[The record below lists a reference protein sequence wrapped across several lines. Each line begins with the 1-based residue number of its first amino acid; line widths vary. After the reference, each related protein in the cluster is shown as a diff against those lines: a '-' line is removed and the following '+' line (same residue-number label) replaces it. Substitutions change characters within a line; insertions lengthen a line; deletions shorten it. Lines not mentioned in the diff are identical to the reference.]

1 LKGFCGCAI
10 LVLPLSF
17 FLPPHDG
24 WRPDSLNFMN
34 LPRSLKDL
42 AARSLLR
49 SVHRLARHAGAVLL
63 GVQRALEWLDGPHP
77 IATRLKPVTTFL
89 ARHPRRL
96 AAAFGGS
103 LLVLAGGAFALASLG
118 PDAAELPV
126 SNHIENVVVPSLQS
140 QAEMLDLHDLK
151 LLRSDTTRSAD
162 SAESLLRR
170 LGIVDPEAA
179 RFMRTNPLVR
189 DALSRSGRS
198 VSAET
203 TDQQQLTQLT
213 VRWLRS
219 ETDSQFQRLSVTRDD
234 KGLSARLETAPMNA
248 SIRVSG
254 GTVSSSLFAASDE
267 ARLPDTIVNQLTD
280 IFSSQ
285 IDFHRT
291 LRKGARFGVVYEV
304 LEADGEPVRAGKVL
318 SAEFVNGDKTYQAV
332 WFQEPGQKGAYYGFD
347 GHSLRRAYLA
357 APVAYSR
364 KTSGM
369 GMRLHPIFQTVQAHR
384 GIDYAAPT
392 GTPAYTVG
400 DGVVEFAGVQGGY
413 GNMVIVR
420 HGNNHSTVY
429 AHLSRIQVRKGQPV
443 TQGQVVGAVGSTGWS
458 TGPHLHFEFRING
471 VYTDPQRII
480 QQAQSAPI
488 SPVARAAFLRQ
499 AHAARLQLAAASQ
512 MRDGNEL

>member
-1 LKGFCGCAI
+1 MKLF
-10 LVLPLSF
+10 
-17 FLPPHDG
+17 
-24 WRPDSLNFMN
+24 
-34 LPRSLKDL
+34 RSLKDL
-42 AARSLLR
+42 AGRALVRG
-49 SVHRLARHAGAVLL
+49 VHRLARNAGAVLL
-63 GVQRALEWLDGPHP
+63 GVQQALDWLDGPHP
-77 IATRLKPVTTFL
+77 VATRLKPMAAFL
-89 ARHPRRL
+89 SRHPGKITVTL
-96 AAAFGGS
+96 GGS
-103 LLVLAGGAFALASLG
+103 LLAVAGGAFAVASLG
-118 PDAAELPV
+118 PDAADLPV
-126 SNHIENVVVPSLQS
+126 SSYTETITVPSLQS
-140 QAEMLDLHDLK
+140 QAQMLDLRELK
-151 LLRSDTTRSAD
+151 LLRSDTTRTAD
-162 SAESLLRR
+162 STEGLLRR

-179 RFMRTNPLVR
+179 RFMRTQPQVR

-198 VSAET
+198 VTAET

-213 VRWLRS
+213 VRWLRNES
-219 ETDSQFQRLSVTRDD
+219 DSQFQRLTVERSAN
-234 KGLSARLETAPMNA
+234 GLSARLETAPMNA

-254 GTVSSSLFAASDE
+254 GMVSSSLFAASDE
-267 ARLPDTIVNQLTD
+267 ARLPDTIINQLTD

-304 LEADGEPVRAGKVL
+304 LEADGEPVRTGKVL

-347 GHSLRRAYLA
+347 GRSLRRAYLA

-369 GMRLHPIFQTVQAHR
+369 GMRLHPIFQTLQVHH
-384 GIDYAAPT
+384 GVDYAAPT

-400 DGVVEFAGVQGGY
+400 DGVVEFAGVQNGY

-420 HGNNHSTVY
+420 HANNHSTVY
-429 AHLSRIQVRKGQPV
+429 AHLSHIQVRKGQSV

-458 TGPHLHFEFRING
+458 TGPHLHFEFRVNG

-488 SPVARAAFLRQ
+488 SPAARSAFVRH
-499 AHAARLQLAAASQ
+499 ANAARLQLAAASQ